1 MQGKITT
8 MFSRRFLRIKVLKA
22 VYGQMCG
29 TESTVK
35 ATQKRMMFSIQKSYE
50 LYGVLMRLPVELAK
64 YGRKAIEISRRKF
77 TATEEEKNPNMF
89 FVNNRLIAQ
98 IEAAPRFA
106 DLADSAGFSWEE
118 HEDILKKIY
127 NRMKNRE
134 YYKRYVQGPDGYE
147 NDKNFLITFFR
158 KEIEDFGP
166 LYEILYEA
174 SVYWYDDIEYVTGK
188 CISDIAEA
196 DEAKGVEVFNMFQKE
211 DDRTFV
217 NRLLEYTIDDM
228 DANIEAIKGYIHN
241 WEIERITLMDKIIIC
256 MAMTEINR
264 FPTIPVR
271 VTLDEYIEITKH
283 YSTSNSNVFVNGILD
298 KYVNLLK
305 DNGKLDKTE
314 K

>member
-1 MQGKITT
+1 

-22 VYGQMCG
+22 VYGHMCG
-29 TESTVK
+29 TETTVN

-64 YGRKAIEISRRKF
+64 YGRKAIEINRRKF
-77 TATEEEKNPNMF
+77 TATEEDKNPNMY
-89 FVNNRLIAQ
+89 FVDNRLIAQ

-106 DLADSAGFSWEE
+106 ELTDSAGFCWEE

-127 NRMKNRE
+127 NRMRNRE
-134 YYKRYVQGPDGYE
+134 YYKRYVQAPDCYE
-147 NDKNFLITFFR
+147 NDKNFLISFFR

-174 SVYWYDDIEYVTGK
+174 SVYWYDDIEYVAGK
-188 CISDIAEA
+188 CVSDIAEA
-196 DEAKGVEVFNMFQKE
+196 EEGKGIEVFNMFQKE
-211 DDRTFV
+211 DDRVFV
-217 NRLLEYTIDDM
+217 NELLQYTLSDM
-228 DANIEAIKGYIHN
+228 DKNIEAIKGYIHN

-264 FPTIPVR
+264 FPKIPVR
-271 VTLDEYIEITKH
+271 VTLDEYIELTKH
-283 YSTSNSNVFVNGILD
+283 YSTQNSNVFVNGILD

-305 DNGKLDKTE
+305 EEGRLNKTE